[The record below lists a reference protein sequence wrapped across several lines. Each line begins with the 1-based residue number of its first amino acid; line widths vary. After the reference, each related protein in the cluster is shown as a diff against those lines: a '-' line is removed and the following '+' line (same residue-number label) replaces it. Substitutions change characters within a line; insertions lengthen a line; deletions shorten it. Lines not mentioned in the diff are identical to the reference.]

1 MRSMKRNAARIP
13 CYLAAVLLPV
23 AGASSVRG
31 ATITAQWNFDDPG
44 TVGGSVSN
52 VGGFTGTFVGPA
64 GRTASGGGVSATA
77 GDYAFDPRLTANTG
91 NGAMTSNTAPFLAA
105 LNAVTGSQAMSIT
118 YWEFLDSTPSSTA
131 FWGTSPT
138 AVGVGG
144 QRGLNAHSP
153 WSDGNVYFDTAGC
166 CDGTNRIAGPLG
178 ATLGDWQLITLVY
191 NAGTRT
197 AYRNTTQ
204 VATGGGG
211 IPLASDINAFIVGN
225 DNLMATLG
233 MDAKL
238 DNFTIWSGALTTQE
252 IAALAVRPVP
262 EPSAW
267 MLGMLGAF
275 AAGFRRSRR

>member
-1 MRSMKRNAARIP
+1 
-13 CYLAAVLLPV
+13 
-23 AGASSVRG
+23 
-31 ATITAQWNFDDPG
+31 
-44 TVGGSVSN
+44 
-52 VGGFTGTFVGPA
+52 
-64 GRTASGGGVSATA
+64 
-77 GDYAFDPRLTANTG
+77 
-91 NGAMTSNTAPFLAA
+91 LAA

-131 FWGTSPT
+131 FWGTSPS

-191 NAGTRT
+191 NAGTRI

-204 VATGGGG
+204 VATGSGG

-267 MLGMLGAF
+267 MLGLLGAL